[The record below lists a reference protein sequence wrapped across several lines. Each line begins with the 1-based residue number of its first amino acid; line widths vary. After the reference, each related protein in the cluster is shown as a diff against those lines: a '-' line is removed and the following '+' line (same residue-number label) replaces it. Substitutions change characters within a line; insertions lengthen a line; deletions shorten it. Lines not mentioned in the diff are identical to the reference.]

1 MAFRSI
7 QFVHEGNVARIT
19 LDRPPLNILDIAM
32 MEEISAAV
40 DAARDAAVL
49 VFRGAGPKA
58 FSAGAAVGDHTPERV
73 GTMLDR
79 FHRVFRRLYHFG
91 GITVAAVHGH
101 CLGGGCELAAFC
113 DFVFAAESAKFG
125 QPEITLGCLPP
136 IAAVIFPPVIGFR
149 RATDLILTGRTIA
162 AREAEQWGLVNQVVA
177 EGELGRTLE
186 EFLVSITKLSK
197 PVIGLTKRAMLAAAG
212 VDFEKALAQVE
223 RIYLEELM
231 KTEDAREGIAAFLE
245 KRTPIWKGR

>member
-1 MAFRSI
+1 MSFRSI
-7 QFVHEGNVARIT
+7 QFAQEGNVARVT
-19 LDRPPLNILDIAM
+19 LNRPPLNILDIGM

-40 DAARDAAVL
+40 DAGRNASVL

-58 FSAGAAVGDHTPERV
+58 FSVGAAVGDHTPERV

-79 FHRVFRRLYHFG
+79 FHRVFRQLYHFG

-113 DFVFAAESAKFG
+113 DFVLATESAKFG
-125 QPEITLGCLPP
+125 QPEITLACFPP
-136 IAAVIFPPVIGFR
+136 VAAVIFPPLMGFR
-149 RATDLILTGRTIA
+149 RAADLILTGRTIS
-162 AREAEQWGLVNQVVA
+162 ARDAEQWGLVSRVVA
-177 EGELGRTLE
+177 EGELDRALE
-186 EFLVSITKLSK
+186 EFLAGMAKLSR

-231 KTEDAREGIAAFLE
+231 KTEDAREGIAAFLQ